1 MKYENVSFTFETSTK
16 KSISDINLH
25 IDAGTFVGVVGRSGS
40 GKSTFTKMLARLYSP
55 NDGRILIDNYD
66 ISKVELYSLRSQ
78 IGIVPQDTFLFRGT
92 VSENISFDNTDVS
105 NEEIIKACKIACA
118 HNFIMDLPDGYS
130 SLISE
135 RGANLSG
142 GQRQRIAL
150 ARTLISKPRLLILD
164 EATSSLDYQTE
175 HMVCKNLINE
185 VENTTVFFVT
195 HRLQTIKDADLILYM
210 ENGNILEKGTH
221 EHLLKNQGGY
231 FSLHNQT

>member
-1 MKYENVSFTFETSTK
+1 
-16 KSISDINLH
+16 
-25 IDAGTFVGVVGRSGS
+25 
-40 GKSTFTKMLARLYSP
+40 MLARLYSP
-55 NDGRILIDNYD
+55 NEGRILIDNYD

-92 VSENISFDNTDVS
+92 VAENITFDNSDVS

-118 HNFIMDLPDGYS
+118 HDFIMDLPDGYS
-130 SLISE
+130 SFISE
-135 RGANLSG
+135 RGSNLSG

-185 VENTTVFFVT
+185 VKNTTVFFVT

-210 ENGNILEKGTH
+210 ENGNILEKGNH
-221 EHLLKNQGGY
+221 EQLIKNHGAY
-231 FSLHNQT
+231 FALHIQSELNV